1 VSTDECALNRKSQ
14 TGGDGKPKEKVEKK
28 PEWQPEDGG
37 KEFACRVMDGVEGGH
52 DGLKAYA
59 GKAAT
64 AVRKKTPRRVRLTP
78 QDYARGV
85 LSGDRVILA
94 RAITLVESNAERHV
108 EEAQE
113 LLKLLLPH
121 AGKSIRIGITGVP
134 GVGKSTFIEAFGCYL
149 IEQGHRV
156 AVLAVD
162 PSSSISGGSILGDK
176 TRMEKLGRTRGSFIR
191 PSPSGGTLGG
201 VARKTRESM
210 LVCEAAGFD
219 VILVETVGVG
229 QSEVTVRSMVD
240 FFLLLMLAGAGDELQ
255 GIKKGIVE
263 LANALVIN
271 KADGD
276 NALPAEH
283 ARSEYE
289 RALHYLQ
296 PATKG
301 WLTHAY
307 TCSSITGTGITNMW
321 DVVQEFKKITT
332 TSGIFQDHRRKQTVK
347 WVHEMINEH
356 LQALFFKHPEINR
369 MLPKIEKDVADGN
382 LPAVAAVRQLLD
394 AFHRRW
400 QI

>member
-1 VSTDECALNRKSQ
+1 VSTDERALNRTSQ
-14 TGGDGKPKEKVEKK
+14 TEGDGNTGKKTEKK
-28 PEWQPEDGG
+28 PEWQPENGG
-37 KEFACRVMDGVEGGH
+37 KVFACRVMDGVEGGH
-52 DGLKAYA
+52 DGIKAYSSIA
-59 GKAAT
+59 RP
-64 AVRKKTPRRVRLTP
+64 AVRKKAPRRARLTP
-78 QDYARGV
+78 EEYAQGV
-85 LSGDRVILA
+85 LDGDRMILA

-113 LLKLLLPH
+113 LLKRLLPH

-149 IEQGHRV
+149 IERGHRV

-176 TRMEKLGRTRGSFIR
+176 TRMEKLGRNKGSFIR

-255 GIKKGIVE
+255 GIKKGIME

-276 NALPAEH
+276 NTLPAER
-283 ARSEYE
+283 ARAEYE

-296 PATKG
+296 PATQG

-307 TCSSITGTGITNMW
+307 TCSSIAGTGIADMW
-321 DVVQEFKKITT
+321 DVIQEFKKVTAA
-332 TSGIFQDHRRKQTVK
+332 SGVFQDHRRKQTVK

-356 LQALFFKHPEINR
+356 LQSMFFKHPEINR
-369 MLPKIEKDVADGN
+369 MLPEIEKAVADED

-394 AFHRRW
+394 AFH
-400 QI
+400 QDF